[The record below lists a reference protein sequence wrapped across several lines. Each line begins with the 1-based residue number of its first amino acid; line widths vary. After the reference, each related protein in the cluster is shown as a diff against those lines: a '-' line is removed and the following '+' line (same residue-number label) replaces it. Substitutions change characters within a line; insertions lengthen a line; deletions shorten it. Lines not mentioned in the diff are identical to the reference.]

1 MKNILKT
8 SIFCAV
14 LLAPTLYASCFNT
27 NDVNVK
33 WTSFKTLSKIG
44 VSGHFN
50 DIKLN
55 VINKNATSVKK
66 LLENTSVNI
75 NLLSIDAK
83 SKIKTSNILKYFVS
97 NLKSKNLQ
105 AKIVKVYDKTLDV
118 KITLNETS
126 KIIPMKYKLSTNNEL
141 KAKGVIDALDFNL
154 NKALNI
160 LNKNVAGHLN
170 KGWLDIPIK
179 FNLQITSKCI

>member
-1 MKNILKT
+1 MKKIVKT
-8 SIFCAV
+8 SIFCAL

-55 VINKNATSVKK
+55 VTNKNAPSIKK
-66 LLENTSVNI
+66 LLENTSI
-75 NLLSIDAK
+75 SIDLLNIDAK
-83 SKIKTSNILKYFVS
+83 SKIKTSNIIKYFVS
-97 NLKSKNLQ
+97 NLKNNNLQ
-105 AKIVKVYDKTLDV
+105 AKIVKVYDKTLDI

-126 KIIPMKYKLSTNNEL
+126 KIIPMKYKLSTKNQI

-179 FNLQITSKCI
+179 FDLQINSKCI